1 MGSFNH
7 MRTGTKVASVTGM
20 TRPLIVGFI
29 LCMVLTPGPAQ
40 AQARDNIWNGAVIG
54 GAIGAGSG
62 LVFTHAV
69 RDSDLSA
76 SQYAYGALVFGAIGA
91 GAGMGIDM
99 LLFRNSPR
107 SPSPQRVVIAPAVWR
122 STKAVAV
129 KWRW

>member
-1 MGSFNH
+1 M
-7 MRTGTKVASVTGM
+7 KDCV
-20 TRPLIVGFI
+20 IVGFI
-29 LCMVLTPGPAQ
+29 LCTVFAARPAQ
-40 AQARDNIWNGAVIG
+40 AQVRDNIWNGALVG

-76 SQYAYGALVFGAIGA
+76 SQYAYGALVFGALGA
-91 GAGMGIDM
+91 GVGMGIDV

-107 SPSPQRVVIAPAVWR
+107 PPQKPQRIVIAPAVWR